1 VRRVTL
7 PCLGVGAALTAVLAL
22 TACGGSPDTPAAT
35 EATTTI
41 APPATTTTSV
51 PAPTTTTTAD
61 PTPVTTVPAT
71 TAVATTTLTDV
82 QFQRNESYF
91 FSSPDGSFTCGILR
105 LPGRTEAG
113 CEGVTTPVPPRPD
126 DCMVSWGNGIRVEN
140 TGRGAFMC
148 SGGQVYTS
156 GAGTEPVLAPGTP
169 LAELGYTCETTASSV
184 TCTNDETG
192 HGFTVAPDSNET
204 F

>member
-1 VRRVTL
+1 MRRVSL
-7 PCLGVGAALTAVLAL
+7 PWLGVGAALTAVLTL
-22 TACGGSPDTPAAT
+22 TACGGSTDTPAA
-35 EATTTI
+35 AGS
-41 APPATTTTSV
+41 TTTTVAAPTTTAAPALTTSTA
-51 PAPTTTTTAD
+51 PTTTTAAPTTTTTA
-61 PTPVTTVPAT
+61 AS
-71 TAVATTTLTDV
+71 TTLTDV

-91 FSSPDGSFTCGILR
+91 FSSPDGTFTCGIVR
-105 LPGRTEAG
+105 LPNRTEAG
-113 CEGVTTPVPPRPD
+113 CEGATTPVPPRPD

-140 TGRGAFMC
+140 AGRGAFMC

-169 LAELGYTCETTASSV
+169 LAKLGYTCGTTASSV

>member
-1 VRRVTL
+1 MRRVTL

-51 PAPTTTTTAD
+51 PTPTTTTAD
-61 PTPVTTVPAT
+61 PTPVTTVPTT
-71 TAVATTTLTDV
+71 TAAATTTLTDV

-169 LAELGYTCETTASSV
+169 LAELGYTCETTVSSV